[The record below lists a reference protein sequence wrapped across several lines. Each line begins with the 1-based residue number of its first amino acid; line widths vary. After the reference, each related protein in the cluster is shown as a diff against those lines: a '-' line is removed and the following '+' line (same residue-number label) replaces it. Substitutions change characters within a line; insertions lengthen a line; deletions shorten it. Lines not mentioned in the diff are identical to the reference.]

1 MNILGSG
8 RSRDF
13 ENVELQQGGRGSSR
27 LTLQVV
33 GCAHSGCGFGS
44 ARIADHA
51 RQVARERA
59 AVSKMQR
66 EAVAQ
71 TPLASPLAIG
81 REAAVASRFGGAVT
95 RRPSRLESVRPE
107 EPSLRPGRPG
117 LRPMPNVMADFTH
130 DSSDRNAALM
140 MGSRPSAWSVVLGV
154 AVDASLSFALLAA
167 CHLAVANG
175 GLDRLVTQSLGARLL
190 DGQSLGK
197 GVLPVRVEAWLAL
210 GDQAAATAL
219 LQPWIHGALVAI
231 CWMAVLGM
239 LQFFCVS
246 AFRATLGRALVG
258 ITINPVA
265 SRSKG
270 LLALPLAEVLTFGG
284 LLSLPFAILKPD
296 RMVLVPGVRFKS

>member
-1 MNILGSG
+1 
-8 RSRDF
+8 
-13 ENVELQQGGRGSSR
+13 
-27 LTLQVV
+27 
-33 GCAHSGCGFGS
+33 
-44 ARIADHA
+44 
-51 RQVARERA
+51 
-59 AVSKMQR
+59 
-66 EAVAQ
+66 
-71 TPLASPLAIG
+71 
-81 REAAVASRFGGAVT
+81 
-95 RRPSRLESVRPE
+95 
-107 EPSLRPGRPG
+107 
-117 LRPMPNVMADFTH
+117 MPNVMADFTH